1 MSVKINSVT
10 ATPTKLDSSHGE
22 QEIVI
27 SWNATMDAASDN
39 PVNIEL
45 KILSENDPVFF
56 VSDSDNNEKVV
67 AWNQNFKAGDDD
79 YQKNIVMIVNLSQ
92 SQAQITK
99 LRMLSTGSDGVQ
111 SRRHFTLMY
120 K

>member
-10 ATPTKLDSSHGE
+10 ATPSRLDSSIGE

-27 SWNATMDAASDN
+27 GWNATMTAASDN

-45 KILSENDPVFF
+45 QILSENDPVYF
-56 VSDSDNNEKVV
+56 VSDTDNNEKLV
-67 AWNQNFKAGDDD
+67 AWKQNFKAGDDD

-92 SQAQITK
+92 AQAQVTK
-99 LRMLSTGSDGVQ
+99 IRMLSTGSDGVQ
-111 SRRHFTLMY
+111 SRRHFTLIY